1 MRQSSPISLV
11 GMPTELSGASSAG
24 GPVLPRYEI
33 VLRGRLD
40 ESWSDW
46 LGGLELRVTPHGE
59 TIATGPI
66 QDQAALHG
74 LLERVRD
81 MGIELLSVR
90 RLDWAPE

>member
-1 MRQSSPISLV
+1 
-11 GMPTELSGASSAG
+11 MPTELSGAWGAR
-24 GPVLPRYEI
+24 GPEPPRYEI

-40 ESWSDW
+40 ASWSDW
-46 LGGLELRVTPHGE
+46 LGGLELRVTPGGE
-59 TIATGPI
+59 TVATGPV

-90 RLDWAPE
+90 RLDWSPRNGEL

>member
-1 MRQSSPISLV
+1 M
-11 GMPTELSGASSAG
+11 
-24 GPVLPRYEI
+24 LPRYEI

-46 LGGLELRVTPHGE
+46 LGGLELSVTPSGE
-59 TIATGPI
+59 TVASGPI
-66 QDQAALHG
+66 QDQTALHG

-90 RLDWAPE
+90 RLDWPRE

>member
-1 MRQSSPISLV
+1 MW
-11 GMPTELSGASSAG
+11 
-24 GPVLPRYEI
+24 PRYEI

-46 LGGLELRVTPHGE
+46 LGGLELRVTPNGE
-59 TIATGPI
+59 TVATGPI

-90 RLDWAPE
+90 RLTGHPSDGEL

>member
-1 MRQSSPISLV
+1 
-11 GMPTELSGASSAG
+11 MPSEHSGASGAR
-24 GPVLPRYEI
+24 GPVPPQYEI

-46 LGGLELRVTPHGE
+46 LGGLELRVTPTGE
-59 TIATGPI
+59 TIARGPI

-81 MGIELLSVR
+81 MGIELLAVK
-90 RLDWAPE
+90 RLDWPLEQQPSVGEV